1 MSDVISNTWALT
13 MSRMRL
19 AMRNR
24 AFLFFSLIM
33 PLAFLFIYAGIFG
46 RGRAQ
51 AVPYLLA
58 EVLALTVMGSFW
70 GLSVQLVTFRE
81 QGILRRFRVTPVGAS
96 AMLASSLVSNYFLT
110 LPTIA
115 IEFFLSRSVFH
126 MAGLG
131 NVLSIFVL
139 VTIGTVTFASLGLIV
154 ASVTN
159 TMQET
164 QIINQIIWFVFL
176 FISGATIPFP
186 FLPGVVQ
193 AVAVFLPATYLVS
206 GLQRAMIDHTNLSG
220 LGMYLASL
228 VGSALIAFVISAQ
241 LFRWEPESKA
251 PRQAKLWAAAAV
263 IPFLLL
269 GVWETVNGDLRSHA
283 MKNLQS
289 IREPIRLNGSSISG
303 AGFSLWILFALSRIA
318 ENPQAKACSTQIP
331 SLHMRVEDAGFDAA
345 CTFYLNK
352 DAIVARLRKPVREAD
367 FRGKRAGVRHRH
379 GLWHGH
385 RHGHL
390 CGVRTARKPCLREFQ
405 SGHGDRSR
413 RVHVGKHA

>member
-1 MSDVISNTWALT
+1 MSHVLSHTWALT
-13 MSRMRL
+13 ISRMKL

-51 AVPYLLA
+51 ALPYLLG

-81 QGILRRFRVTPVGAS
+81 QGILRRFKVTPVGAS

-110 LPTIA
+110 LPTII
-115 IEFFLSRSVFH
+115 IEFYLSRSVFH

-186 FLPGVVQ
+186 MLPSAIQ
-193 AVAVFLPATYLVS
+193 SVALFLPATYLVS
-206 GLQRAMIDHTNLSG
+206 GLQRAMSEKTGLMD

-228 VGSALIAFVISAQ
+228 GGCALIAFVISAQ

-269 GVWETVNGDLRSHA
+269 GIWENFNGDLRSHA
-283 MKNLQS
+283 LKNLNS
-289 IREPIRLNGSSISG
+289 IREPYSIE
-303 AGFSLWILFALSRIA
+303 RI
-318 ENPQAKACSTQIP
+318 E
-331 SLHMRVEDAGFDAA
+331 H
-345 CTFYLNK
+345 
-352 DAIVARLRKPVREAD
+352 
-367 FRGKRAGVRHRH
+367 
-379 GLWHGH
+379 
-385 RHGHL
+385 
-390 CGVRTARKPCLREFQ
+390 
-405 SGHGDRSR
+405 
-413 RVHVGKHA
+413 

>member
-1 MSDVISNTWALT
+1 MSDVLGDTWALT
-13 MSRMRL
+13 LSRMRL

-46 RGRAQ
+46 RGRSE
-51 AVPYLLA
+51 AVPYLLG

-115 IEFFLSRSVFH
+115 IEFYLSRAVFH
-126 MAGLG
+126 MTGLG

-164 QIINQIIWFVFL
+164 QIINQIIWFIFL

-186 FLPGVVQ
+186 MLPRSIQ
-193 AVAVFLPATYLVS
+193 SVALFLPATYLVS
-206 GLQRAMIDHTNLSG
+206 GLQRAMSERTPLTD

-228 VGSALIAFVISAQ
+228 VGCALIAFIVSAV
-241 LFRWEPESKA
+241 LFRWEPESKV
-251 PRQAKLWAAAAV
+251 PRRAKLWVAAAI

-269 GVWETVNGDLRSHA
+269 GVWENLIGDLRSHA
-283 MKNLQS
+283 VKDLQS
-289 IREPIRLNGSSISG
+289 IREPYSMEKLD
-303 AGFSLWILFALSRIA
+303 
-318 ENPQAKACSTQIP
+318 
-331 SLHMRVEDAGFDAA
+331 H
-345 CTFYLNK
+345 
-352 DAIVARLRKPVREAD
+352 
-367 FRGKRAGVRHRH
+367 
-379 GLWHGH
+379 
-385 RHGHL
+385 
-390 CGVRTARKPCLREFQ
+390 
-405 SGHGDRSR
+405 
-413 RVHVGKHA
+413 

>member
-1 MSDVISNTWALT
+1 
-13 MSRMRL
+13 MRL

-33 PLAFLFIYAGIFG
+33 PLAFLFGYAGLFRRFG
-46 RGRAQ
+46 AE

-96 AMLASSLVSNYFLT
+96 AMLASSLISNYLLT

-115 IEFFLSRSVFH
+115 IEFYISRSVFH
-126 MAGLG
+126 MASLG
-131 NVLSIFVL
+131 NVLSVFIL

-186 FLPGVVQ
+186 MLPVMVQ
-193 AVAVFLPATYLVS
+193 KAAVFLPATYLVS
-206 GLQRAMIDHTNLSG
+206 GLQRAMLDHTNVTS
-220 LGMYLASL
+220 LGSYLASL
-228 VGSALIAFVISAQ
+228 IGCALIAFIIAAQ

-251 PRQAKLWAAAAV
+251 PRQAKLWAAAAIV
-263 IPFLLL
+263 PFLLL
-269 GVWETVNGDLRSHA
+269 GAWENFNGDLRSHA

-289 IREPIRLNGSSISG
+289 IREPY
-303 AGFSLWILFALSRIA
+303 SLERI
-318 ENPQAKACSTQIP
+318 E
-331 SLHMRVEDAGFDAA
+331 H
-345 CTFYLNK
+345 
-352 DAIVARLRKPVREAD
+352 
-367 FRGKRAGVRHRH
+367 
-379 GLWHGH
+379 
-385 RHGHL
+385 
-390 CGVRTARKPCLREFQ
+390 
-405 SGHGDRSR
+405 
-413 RVHVGKHA
+413 

>member
-1 MSDVISNTWALT
+1 LSHVLSHTWALT
-13 MSRMRL
+13 VTRMRL

-24 AFLFFSLIM
+24 AFFFFSLIM
-33 PLAFLFIYAGIFG
+33 PLAFLFGYAGLFRRFG
-46 RGRAQ
+46 PA

-96 AMLASSLVSNYFLT
+96 AMLASSLISNYLLT

-115 IEFFLSRSVFH
+115 IEFYLSRSVFH
-126 MAGLG
+126 MSALG
-131 NVLSIFVL
+131 NVLSVFIL

-186 FLPGVVQ
+186 TLPVMVQ
-193 AVAVFLPATYLVS
+193 KVAVFLPATYLVS
-206 GLQRAMIDHTNLSG
+206 GLQRAMMDHANLLD

-228 VGSALIAFVISAQ
+228 GGCALIAFVISAQ

-263 IPFLLL
+263 VPFLLL
-269 GVWETVNGDLRSHA
+269 GVWESVNGDLRSHA

-289 IREPIRLNGSSISG
+289 IREPY
-303 AGFSLWILFALSRIA
+303 SLERI
-318 ENPQAKACSTQIP
+318 E
-331 SLHMRVEDAGFDAA
+331 H
-345 CTFYLNK
+345 
-352 DAIVARLRKPVREAD
+352 
-367 FRGKRAGVRHRH
+367 
-379 GLWHGH
+379 
-385 RHGHL
+385 
-390 CGVRTARKPCLREFQ
+390 
-405 SGHGDRSR
+405 
-413 RVHVGKHA
+413 

>member
-1 MSDVISNTWALT
+1 

-46 RGRAQ
+46 RGKVQ

-81 QGILRRFRVTPVGAS
+81 QGILRRFRVAPVSAS
-96 AMLASSLVSNYFLT
+96 AMLASSLLSNYFLT
-110 LPTIA
+110 LPTIL
-115 IEFFLSRSVFH
+115 IEFYLSRSVFH

-131 NVLSIFVL
+131 NVLSILVL
-139 VTIGTVTFASLGLIV
+139 VTLGTVCFASLGLIV

-186 FLPGVVQ
+186 MLPGAVQ
-193 AVAVFLPATYLVS
+193 AVAIFLPATYLVS
-206 GLQRAMIDHTNLSG
+206 GLQRAMIDHTGIEG
-220 LGMYLASL
+220 LGMYVASL
-228 VGSALIAFVISAQ
+228 LGCALIAFLISAQ
-241 LFRWEPESKA
+241 LFRWDPEAKA
-251 PRQAKLWAAAAV
+251 PRRAKLWAAAAI

-269 GVWETVNGDLRSHA
+269 GAWETLNGDLRSHA
-283 MKNLQS
+283 MQNLQS
-289 IREPIRLNGSSISG
+289 IREP
-303 AGFSLWILFALSRIA
+303 FSMERI
-318 ENPQAKACSTQIP
+318 E
-331 SLHMRVEDAGFDAA
+331 H
-345 CTFYLNK
+345 
-352 DAIVARLRKPVREAD
+352 
-367 FRGKRAGVRHRH
+367 
-379 GLWHGH
+379 
-385 RHGHL
+385 
-390 CGVRTARKPCLREFQ
+390 
-405 SGHGDRSR
+405 
-413 RVHVGKHA
+413 

>member
-1 MSDVISNTWALT
+1 LSSVLSNTWALT
-13 MSRMRL
+13 VSRMRL

-46 RGRAQ
+46 RGRVQ

-81 QGILRRFRVTPVGAS
+81 QGILRRFRVAPVGAS
-96 AMLASSLVSNYFLT
+96 AMLASSLLSNYFLT

-115 IEFFLSRSVFH
+115 IEFYLSRSVFH

-139 VTIGTVTFASLGLIV
+139 VTLGTVTFASLGLIV

-164 QIINQIIWFVFL
+164 QIINQIIWFIFL

-186 FLPGVVQ
+186 MLPSMVQ

-206 GLQRAMIDHTNLSG
+206 GLQRAMIDHTNLRN
-220 LGMYLASL
+220 LGTYLASL
-228 VGSALIAFVISAQ
+228 IGCALIAFVIAAQ
-241 LFRWEPESKA
+241 LFRWEPETKA
-251 PRQAKLWAAAAV
+251 PRRAKLWAAAAIV
-263 IPFLLL
+263 PFLML

-289 IREPIRLNGSSISG
+289 IREPY
-303 AGFSLWILFALSRIA
+303 SLERI
-318 ENPQAKACSTQIP
+318 E
-331 SLHMRVEDAGFDAA
+331 H
-345 CTFYLNK
+345 
-352 DAIVARLRKPVREAD
+352 
-367 FRGKRAGVRHRH
+367 
-379 GLWHGH
+379 
-385 RHGHL
+385 
-390 CGVRTARKPCLREFQ
+390 
-405 SGHGDRSR
+405 
-413 RVHVGKHA
+413 

>member
-1 MSDVISNTWALT
+1 MSHVLSHTWALT
-13 MSRMRL
+13 VSRMRL

-33 PLAFLFIYAGIFG
+33 PLAFLFGYAGLFRRFG
-46 RGRAQ
+46 AE

-96 AMLASSLVSNYFLT
+96 AMLASSLISNYLLT

-115 IEFFLSRSVFH
+115 IEFYISRSVFH
-126 MAGLG
+126 MASLG
-131 NVLSIFVL
+131 NVLSVFIL

-186 FLPGVVQ
+186 MLPVMVQ
-193 AVAVFLPATYLVS
+193 KAAVFLPATYLVS
-206 GLQRAMIDHTNLSG
+206 GLQRAMLDHTNVTS
-220 LGMYLASL
+220 LGSYLASL
-228 VGSALIAFVISAQ
+228 IGCALIAFIIAAQ

-251 PRQAKLWAAAAV
+251 PRQAKLWAAAAIV
-263 IPFLLL
+263 PFLLL
-269 GVWETVNGDLRSHA
+269 GAWENFNGDLRSHA

-289 IREPIRLNGSSISG
+289 IREPY
-303 AGFSLWILFALSRIA
+303 SLERI
-318 ENPQAKACSTQIP
+318 E
-331 SLHMRVEDAGFDAA
+331 H
-345 CTFYLNK
+345 
-352 DAIVARLRKPVREAD
+352 
-367 FRGKRAGVRHRH
+367 
-379 GLWHGH
+379 
-385 RHGHL
+385 
-390 CGVRTARKPCLREFQ
+390 
-405 SGHGDRSR
+405 
-413 RVHVGKHA
+413 